1 MTESSRNL
9 LIVGNWKLNGSKGKN
24 RELIAGL
31 LEGASGTGKAE
42 MLVCPPYVYLDQ
54 VATLISGSSIA
65 LGAQD
70 LSVEAVSGA
79 FTGEVAGRMLADVG
93 CDYVIVGHSERRTLY
108 GEADAFV
115 AKKFCAAQTQSLI
128 PILCVGESQEER
140 ESGRT
145 EAVVR
150 RQVETV
156 LDEAGVG
163 AFDNAV
169 LAYEPIWAI
178 GTGLTAS
185 PDQAQEVHS
194 LIRAM
199 VGARD
204 ATIAAGL
211 RVLYGGS
218 VKGANAQ
225 ELFAMDDIDGGLV
238 GGASL
243 TAQDFLAIYR
253 AAQD

>member
-9 LIVGNWKLNGSKGKN
+9 IIAGNWKLNGSKDRN
-24 RELIAGL
+24 RDLVAGL
-31 LEGASGTGKAE
+31 LEGVSGDGE
-42 MLVCPPYVYLDQ
+42 VDILVCPPYVYLDQ
-54 VATLISGSSIA
+54 VATLISGGLIA

-70 LSVEAVSGA
+70 LSVESVPGA
-79 FTGEVAGRMLADVG
+79 FTGEVAGTMLSDVG

-115 AKKFCAAQTQSLI
+115 ARKFCTAQRQSLI

-140 ESGRT
+140 ETGRT
-145 EAVVR
+145 EEVVR

-156 LDEAGVG
+156 LDEAGID

-199 VGARD
+199 VSARD

-211 RVLYGGS
+211 RILYGGS
-218 VKGANAQ
+218 VKGANARD
-225 ELFAMDDIDGGLV
+225 LFSMDDIDGGLV

-243 TAQDFLAIYR
+243 TAQDFLAIYS

>member
-9 LIVGNWKLNGSKGKN
+9 LIAGNWKLNGSKDRN
-24 RELIAGL
+24 RDLIAGL
-31 LEGASGTGKAE
+31 LEGVSGDGEVE

-54 VATLISGSSIA
+54 VATLISGGSIA

-70 LSVEAVSGA
+70 LSVESVPGA
-79 FTGEVAGRMLADVG
+79 FTGEVAGTMLSDVG

-115 AKKFCAAQTQSLI
+115 ARKFCAAQRQSLI

-140 ESGRT
+140 ETGRT
-145 EAVVR
+145 EEVVR

-194 LIRAM
+194 LIREM
-199 VGARD
+199 VSARD